1 MIKFLKVVGWTILSF
16 FLLIALLLTTFLV
29 MVRRDVNIAES
40 PKRILKI
47 SGLSY
52 SDFTIADG
60 SNNMDRATSAWTNYE
75 YTLQVN
81 SPAKLQKKV
90 EKLVV
95 KDSNWSKSE
104 SGEYCYEL
112 SNESIMLGIYISP
125 DCSTIKIDYSWWDFL
140 S

>member
-16 FLLIALLLTTFLV
+16 FLLIVLLLTTVFV
-29 MVRRDVNIAES
+29 MGRREINIAES
-40 PKRILKI
+40 PRRILKI

-52 SDFTIADG
+52 SDFTIAD
-60 SNNMDRATSAWTNYE
+60 SSDNMDRASSAWSSYE

-81 SPAKLQKKV
+81 SPTKLQKKV

-95 KDSNWSKSE
+95 EDSNWSKSE
-104 SGEYCYEL
+104 SGEYCYTL
-112 SNESIMLGIYISP
+112 DGSIMLSIYISP
-125 DCSTIKIDYSWWDFL
+125 DCSTIKIDYSWEDFF